1 MSIKIKRKSV
11 KCRVVSEVLR
21 LCQKFWG
28 LNESQVIE
36 LRRKE
41 IICCGGKIIRNLLYV
56 IYVYELSFSL
66 YTKLHCDL
74 YGNKWTEILRS
85 KNGVKQNPS
94 SSKPNQKIILNYF
107 ETKHISINNFD
118 VFVLITS
125 CIFWFN

>member
-66 YTKLHCDL
+66 YTKLHW
-74 YGNKWTEILRS
+74 KIVIFTEINEPKFLDLKMESS
-85 KNGVKQNPS
+85 KTPHKPPVPNRTKKSFSNISKQNTFQS
-94 SSKPNQKIILNYF
+94 IISTF
-107 ETKHISINNFD
+107 SF
-118 VFVLITS
+118 
-125 CIFWFN
+125 